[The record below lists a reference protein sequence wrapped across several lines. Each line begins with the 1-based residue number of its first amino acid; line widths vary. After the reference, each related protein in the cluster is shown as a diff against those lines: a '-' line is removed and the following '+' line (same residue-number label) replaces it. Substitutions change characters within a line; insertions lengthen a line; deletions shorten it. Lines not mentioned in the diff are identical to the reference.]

1 MLSESNIDS
10 LGREMKSS
18 LARATE
24 NGFSEGLGFRLAMT
38 QIIQLVFGDQ
48 VSYGESQERLFLIL
62 RSLAWSENPFIL
74 FPF

>member
-24 NGFSEGLGFRLAMT
+24 NGFSECLGFRLAMT
-38 QIIQLVFGDQ
+38 QIIQLVFGVQ
-48 VSYGESQERLFLIL
+48 VSYGESQQRLFLIL
-62 RSLAWSENPFIL
+62 CS
-74 FPF
+74 